1 MNKFYYLIICIIG
14 LSFSKLAYAQPC
26 TPDPNLTYNGISPSG
41 LPPAMAG
48 YYYWT
53 TLSFKI
59 PKDSVVKTNGLE
71 IPVTIDSAKFLYAA
85 GKPDSF
91 TLACDKLGCT
101 WVGGSKGCA
110 LFSGQVSKEYTDS
123 TLEYPM
129 KIYTKTWYRF
139 TGGVDQFDRIDSATN
154 YVFRI
159 LKYNGIGEITT
170 YTNLKAYPNPTH
182 GKVTIELRDI
192 QDDVNEIT
200 IMDAFGKLVYSQQ
213 FDKPTSFLKT
223 YTADLSAY
231 KPGLYLVTLKSGN
244 KVGLSKVVLN

>member
-14 LSFSKLAYAQPC
+14 LSYSKLAYAQPC
-26 TPDPNLTYNGISPSG
+26 TPDPNLTYNGISPDG

-91 TLACDKLGCT
+91 TFACDKPGCA

-170 YTNLKAYPNPTH
+170 YTNLKAYPNPTQ
-182 GKVTIELRDI
+182 GKITIELRDI
-192 QDDVNEIT
+192 QDAVNEIT